1 MPSRQT
7 LTSRKLV
14 QVMLSPV
21 FAALLAGSFLAQA
34 QPTAPMVQPNATN
47 PASAGKPSAPI
58 PATKG
63 GPPVAA
69 AVVETKPLWKE
80 LTPGQQTA
88 LKPLAANWSIIDEPQ
103 KRKWLAISNNY
114 PALPP
119 AEQQKMHSRMA
130 EWTSLSKQQRDQAR
144 LNFAESNKLAP
155 KEKAA
160 KTASKAADWEAYQA
174 LSPEEKQKLAAKATP
189 KPAGAAVAVKSLLP
203 EKLATVPSTRLS
215 PKPNEIGAPP
225 SGVNST
231 ANALQPKAAGAPDAP
246 GAPGSAIQKN

>member
-1 MPSRQT
+1 M
-7 LTSRKLV
+7 
-14 QVMLSPV
+14 SPMFAV
-21 FAALLAGSFLAQA
+21 TFAAMFTAMAAGSLFAQA
-34 QPTAPMVQPNATN
+34 QPTAPMAQLNATN
-47 PASAGKPSAPI
+47 PASAGKPSAPT

-80 LTPGQQTA
+80 LTSGQQTA

-144 LNFAESNKLAP
+144 LNFAESNKLVP

-160 KTASKAADWEAYQA
+160 KTASKTADWEAYQA

-215 PKPNEIGAPP
+215 HKPGEIGGQS
-225 SGVNST
+225 SGVNSN
-231 ANALQPKAAGAPDAP
+231 ANALQPKAAGSPDAP
-246 GAPGSAIQKN
+246 GAPGAAVQKN